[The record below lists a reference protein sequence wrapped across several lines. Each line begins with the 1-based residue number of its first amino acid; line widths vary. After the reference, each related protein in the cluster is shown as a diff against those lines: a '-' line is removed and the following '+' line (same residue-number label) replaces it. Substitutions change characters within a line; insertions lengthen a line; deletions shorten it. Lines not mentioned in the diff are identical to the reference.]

1 MNPIPQERVIAA
13 YQQAPEPVREVFSSE
28 VTAGVVAD
36 IRTQYRLHVDIAGNI
51 GNEVGY
57 LLLGLRSPAE
67 FLGGLILMG
76 TDEQTARSIVQEI
89 NDRIFI
95 PLQQKML
102 RGNGNATQDVPQTPI
117 NQESVP
123 VATMPQPAVAPMP
136 APAVAFSQPPEIQQP
151 AVPHTAPA
159 AEPMPIHGQPAFVAA
174 VPPPFQPQTPP
185 AYTVPPTATP
195 PTQPA
200 AQQPS
205 QSTPSFAPQQQQPFS
220 PPSPTF
226 VPPTPPI
233 PPLTPQQ
240 PAASPLTQEYSADP
254 YREPI

>member
-89 NDRIFI
+89 NDRVFI

-102 RGNGNATQDVPQTPI
+102 RGSAAPDVPQAPATEEPM
-117 NQESVP
+117 P
-123 VATMPQPAVAPMP
+123 VAMPPQPTGAPIP

-151 AVPHTAPA
+151 AVPYTAPA
-159 AEPMPIHGQPAFVAA
+159 AESIPIHGQPAFVAA

-185 AYTVPPTATP
+185 VYTAPPTP
-195 PTQPA
+195 P
-200 AQQPS
+200 AQQPA
-205 QSTPSFAPQQQQPFS
+205 QPAPAFVPQPQFS
-220 PPSPTF
+220 APPAFT
-226 VPPTPPI
+226 PPTPPI
-233 PPLTPQQ
+233 PPLTPPLPQQ
-240 PAASPLTQEYSADP
+240 PAANPLTQEYSADP
-254 YREPI
+254 YREPV